1 MYTVLV
7 DEEKSGIDSRTLLA
21 ELAARRI
28 QTRPLWQP
36 IHRSPAHDSS
46 GSPPC
51 PTADALYRQAIS
63 LPCSVGLT
71 ESAQDYV
78 IETIMNL
85 LTKRNPPAVVR

>member
-1 MYTVLV
+1 MLI
-7 DEEKSGIDSRTLLA
+7 DEKKSGIDSRKLLR
-21 ELAARRI
+21 ELAARKI

-46 GSPPC
+46 GSPAC
-51 PTADALYRQAIS
+51 PTADALYSQAIS

-71 ESAQDYV
+71 ESAQDHV

-85 LTKRNPPAVVR
+85 LTTRNPSGAIVR